1 MTLSIMASYVMLSV
15 IDIFLYYYADCR
27 CAVVVLSVV
36 MLSVVMLTVNYA
48 EYHYT
53 ECRGAGRTKSGCNQE
68 HFDSL
73 TAL

>member
-1 MTLSIMASYVMLSV
+1 MF
-15 IDIFLYYYADCR
+15 FLYYYADCR

-36 MLSVVMLTVNYA
+36 MLTVIMLAVVMLTVNYA
-48 EYHYT
+48 ECHYT

-68 HFDSL
+68 LFGSL